1 MPRKTTGQQQS
12 QQSGAGHGN
21 MGRDKNQD
29 LTSIG
34 PSLASKHGIQKRESD
49 SGMSIVDSM
58 QRRNSNAEMGLVNT
72 SHGRGPQNRMV
83 TGVHTNELEA
93 SIDRPDGSQIITT
106 PQTVLETRQV
116 ALSAEAARQD
126 RIAEAKSRNE
136 LIEAYSSAGKPR
148 RSRGTRNRGALQSR
162 VTEVETVAEILCAE
176 CGSNTHTL
184 KGCITTMS
192 GDIRGCVFCNN
203 MSHATDTCGQF
214 MDLSMGQRVKLLVTD
229 RAGMP
234 PILTEV
240 PWWVW
245 LYKFLTT
252 PHTKGQPIP
261 DAFPWRTEFARDI
274 HDGKRGSKSVQ
285 EYQSDLDRS
294 HDIRVLPPDE
304 RIQVMDDV
312 FSHFWQKEGRV
323 WPARLNELPIP
334 TQTNTEGTSS
344 AEGTANVD
352 APDKAE
358 VQSLRDTVV
367 RQAIQLGEQDKEIER
382 LKKQYADLERRLA

>member
-58 QRRNSNAEMGLVNT
+58 QRRNSNAEIGLVNT

-83 TGVHTNELEA
+83 TGVLTNELEA
-93 SIDRPDGSQIITT
+93 RTDEPDGNQIITT
-106 PQTVLETRQV
+106 PQAPLDTRQV
-116 ALSAEAARQD
+116 AKTAEAAPPD
-126 RIAEAKSRNE
+126 RIAEAERRIAEARRRNQR
-136 LIEAYSSAGKPR
+136 IEAYSSLGKPR
-148 RSRGTRNRGALQSR
+148 RSRGTRTRGDPLPR
-162 VTEVETVAEILCAE
+162 VTEVDSVAAILCAG

-184 KGCITTMS
+184 KGCITTIS

-203 MSHATDTCGQF
+203 MSHATDACGQF

-304 RIQVMDDV
+304 RIQIMDDV
-312 FSHFWQKEGRV
+312 FSNFWDVEGRV
-323 WPARLNELPIP
+323 WPARLNELPSL
-334 TQTNTEGTSS
+334 TEANAETTTS
-344 AEGTANVD
+344 AHGNINVD
-352 APDKAE
+352 APATAE
-358 VQSLRDTVV
+358 VERYRDTIV
-367 RQAIQLGEQDKEIER
+367 RLSMELCEKDKEIES
-382 LKKQYADLERRLA
+382 LKKRLA